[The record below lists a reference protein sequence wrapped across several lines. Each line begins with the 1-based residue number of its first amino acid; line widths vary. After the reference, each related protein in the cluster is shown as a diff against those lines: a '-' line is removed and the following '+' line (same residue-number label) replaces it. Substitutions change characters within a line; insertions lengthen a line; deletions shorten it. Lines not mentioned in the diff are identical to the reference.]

1 MLSRRLFLRNSAL
14 IGCSAAA
21 HPLMSSM
28 AFATAPGD
36 KRLVVIIL
44 RGAMDGMDAF
54 QPYGD
59 PNLRKF
65 RRTLSLGP
73 EKGATDLDGF
83 FALHPA
89 LEPLLPLWKAGEL
102 GFAPAVSPPYRG
114 KRSHFDGQAV
124 LEAGTGLD
132 NEVFQQR
139 DGWLNRL
146 LQNMPDARSE
156 TAYVV
161 GIEHMRILSGKAD
174 VTSWA
179 PDAELRVSEAT
190 QQLLRHVYEN
200 DPLFH
205 AASEEAMELAAADIS
220 GGSEK
225 KGRIGDARALA
236 RFTAQRLNDDTRIA
250 TFSLSGWDTHA
261 RQPNILSQAFEGL
274 AEAITTLRDEL
285 GGNWSNTVVMA
296 MTEFGRTV
304 RENGTGGTDHGTGGT
319 LLVAGGAV
327 KGGQVMGRWP
337 GLAEGDL
344 FAWRDLMPVADIRSY
359 AAWALRDMFGT
370 SREIL
375 EEAVF
380 PGIDMSERHR
390 ILA

>member
-1 MLSRRLFLRNSAL
+1 MLNRRLFLRNSAL

-65 RRTLSLGP
+65 RDTLSLGP
-73 EKGATDLDGF
+73 EKGAADLDGF

-89 LEPLLPLWKAGEL
+89 LKSLLPLWKAGEL
-102 GFAPAVSPPYRG
+102 GFAPSVSAPYRG

-156 TAYVV
+156 TAYAV

-174 VTSWA
+174 VKSWA
-179 PDAELRVSEAT
+179 PDARLRVSEAT
-190 QQLLRHVYEN
+190 QQLLRHIYRD

-220 GGSEK
+220 GEGDK
-225 KGRIGDARALA
+225 KRRTGDARALA
-236 RFTAQRLNDDTRIA
+236 RFAAQRLNEDTRIA
-250 TFSLSGWDTHA
+250 TFSLSGWDSHA
-261 RQPNILSQAFEGL
+261 RQSNILEGAFEGL

-285 GGNWSNTVVMA
+285 GGNWSSTVVMA

-304 RENGTGGTDHGTGGT
+304 RENGTGGTDHGTGGS

-337 GLAEGDL
+337 GLGENELLAG
-344 FAWRDLMPVADIRSY
+344 RDLMPVADIRSY
-359 AAWALRDMFGT
+359 AAWALNDMFGI
-370 SREIL
+370 SRDVL
-375 EEAVF
+375 EQTVF
-380 PGIDMSERHR
+380 PGLDMSERHR